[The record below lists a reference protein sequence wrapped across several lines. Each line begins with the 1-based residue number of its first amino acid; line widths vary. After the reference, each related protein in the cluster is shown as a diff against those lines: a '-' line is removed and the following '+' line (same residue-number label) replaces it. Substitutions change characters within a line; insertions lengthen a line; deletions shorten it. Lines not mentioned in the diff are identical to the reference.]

1 MPVIMFGAGMI
12 FFILYAIHVWGT
24 EIRFTPSGFVAR
36 RPMSPEL
43 LEPYSHVKRI
53 KVRTGT
59 LTVEFSGGQ
68 KIYFHRGLG
77 DPDIVVELLQA
88 RCPASVRVD

>member
-1 MPVIMFGAGMI
+1 
-12 FFILYAIHVWGT
+12 
-24 EIRFTPSGFVAR
+24 
-36 RPMSPEL
+36 MSPEL

-59 LTVEFSGGQ
+59 LTVEFSSGQ